1 MLNELNL
8 PENKA
13 IILFDG
19 VCNFCNNTVNS
30 IIKQDKNDLFRFVA
44 LQSTKGMEI
53 CKYLG
58 IDRSKTDSI
67 VLFMPG
73 EAYYIKSEA
82 ALKIANKLGGFY
94 LFLNLFSL
102 LPRNIT
108 DIVYDYIAKNRYKWF
123 GKKDQCMMPDAQV
136 REKFLD

>member
-8 PENKA
+8 TENKA

-82 ALKIANKLGGFY
+82 ALKIASKLGGLY